1 MPSVCETFA
10 AYHIEDPWSQN
21 PRKPLLPNAFAHCSP
36 FPACCKPLTLAPR
49 LSSAEPWRPCRHAS
63 CHLATSRRENYSL
76 SRSIAWDGCSPFF
89 EKTGGEKTFLIH
101 CGMRTKS
108 GSYFPFGDITRR
120 YDCRSIGV
128 TRSPV
133 YHNRIMS
140 NSGFLSL
147 IPSAVCAP
155 AVSVILHITS
165 GAHTELVTAAKML
178 LPCRRGV
185 GTIARRCPYGLR
197 QGQRRK
203 HLRRCPVSCLERC
216 RAPVEITI
224 GRASRMPS
232 GVQHTRF
239 KKAHTEKGIY

>member
-1 MPSVCETFA
+1 
-10 AYHIEDPWSQN
+10 
-21 PRKPLLPNAFAHCSP
+21 
-36 FPACCKPLTLAPR
+36 
-49 LSSAEPWRPCRHAS
+49 
-63 CHLATSRRENYSL
+63 
-76 SRSIAWDGCSPFF
+76 
-89 EKTGGEKTFLIH
+89 
-101 CGMRTKS
+101 MRTKS
-108 GSYFPFGDITRR
+108 GSYFPFGDITRC

-147 IPSAVCAP
+147 IPSVVCAP

-165 GAHTELVTAAKML
+165 GAHTELVSAAKML

-203 HLRRCPVSCLERC
+203 LLRRCPVSCLERC
-216 RAPVEITI
+216 CAPVEITI

-239 KKAHTEKGIY
+239 RKAHTEKLRLGLMAKGWLLVSNRLHKKKRACALFYSLTTCEVMPR